1 MTRVAQRLSSELQR
15 LVVQNGRAVLVI
27 DGDCAAGKT
36 TLAAQIAALLPCT
49 VFHMDDFF
57 LPPSLRTP
65 ERLSE
70 AGGNIDYDRF
80 LAQVLK
86 PLLSGQPFTYG
97 AYSCKY
103 GETRYQAVTPQP
115 AVIIEGSYALHPCFL
130 ATYQALGA
138 VKVFLY
144 LQAEE
149 QFRRILRRNGAEM
162 LRRFREEWIP
172 MEKQY
177 QFTYGKSWGDVRRI
191 DGVSMARPMES
202 K

>member
-1 MTRVAQRLSSELQR
+1 MTRVVQRLSSELQR
-15 LVVQNGRAVLVI
+15 LVAQNGRAVLVI

-36 TLAAQIAALLPCT
+36 TLAAQLAALTGCT

-57 LPPSLRTP
+57 LPPAMRTP

-80 LAQVLK
+80 LSQVLK
-86 PLLSGQPFTYG
+86 PLLAGGPFTYG
-97 AYSCKY
+97 AYSCQY
-103 GETRYQAVTPQP
+103 GTTRYQSVTPQR
-115 AVIIEGSYALHPCFL
+115 AVVIEGSYALHPCFL

-144 LQAEE
+144 LQPEE
-149 QFRRILRRNGAEM
+149 QFRRILKRNGAQM

-177 QFTYGKSWGDVRRI
+177 QTTYGKSWGDVRRI
-191 DGVSMARPMES
+191 DGASTARPIES
-202 K
+202 P

>member
-1 MTRVAQRLSSELQR
+1 MTRVAQRLTSELQR
-15 LVVQNGRAVLVI
+15 IALQNGRAVLVI

-36 TLAAQIAALLPCT
+36 TLAAQIAAQLNCT

-57 LPPSLRTP
+57 LPSALRTP

-80 LAQVLK
+80 LMQVLK
-86 PLLSGQPFTYG
+86 PLLEGRPFTYG
-97 AYSCKY
+97 AYSCRD
-103 GETRYQAVTPQP
+103 GATRYLSVTPQS

-138 VKVFLY
+138 LKVFLHIRTD
-144 LQAEE
+144 E
-149 QFRRILRRNGAEM
+149 QLRRILKRNGAEM

-177 QFTYGKSWGDVRRI
+177 QIAYEKSWGDVRRI
-191 DGVSMARPMES
+191 DGASMARPAG
-202 K
+202 